1 MKRESPTE
9 REIADLIASAYEGW
23 TAPDVRRLAAIE
35 QRLLAQARSRRG
47 GAKSVWWWLAG
58 ALLAGAASA
67 LWWAVGYDSTEGQKQ
82 PIPAAVSP
90 ATAPSTADLPTPPS
104 RSEDRESTPADA
116 ESKPAGEPAQKRG
129 VVIYQRE
136 Q

>member
-1 MKRESPTE
+1 MKRETPTE
-9 REIADLIASAYEGW
+9 REIADLIASAFEGW
-23 TAPDVRRLAAIE
+23 TAPNARRLAAIE
-35 QRLLAQARSRRG
+35 QRLPARARSRG

-82 PIPAAVSP
+82 PMPAAVSP
-90 ATAPSTADLPTPPS
+90 ATAPSTADLPTPPG
-104 RSEDRESTPADA
+104 RFEDRESTPADA
-116 ESKPAGEPAQKRG
+116 ESKPTGEPAQKRG

>member
-1 MKRESPTE
+1 MKRGTPTE

-23 TAPDVRRLAAIE
+23 TAPDARRLAAIE
-35 QRLLAQARSRRG
+35 QRLPVRARG

-67 LWWAVGYDSTEGQKQ
+67 LWWAVDYDSVEEQKQ
-82 PIPAAVSP
+82 PVPAVISP
-90 ATAPSTADLPTPPS
+90 AVAPSTADLPTHPS
-104 RSEDRESTPADA
+104 RSEDRESKPADA
-116 ESKPAGEPAQKRG
+116 ESKPAGEPAREKG
-129 VVIYQRE
+129 FLIYQRE